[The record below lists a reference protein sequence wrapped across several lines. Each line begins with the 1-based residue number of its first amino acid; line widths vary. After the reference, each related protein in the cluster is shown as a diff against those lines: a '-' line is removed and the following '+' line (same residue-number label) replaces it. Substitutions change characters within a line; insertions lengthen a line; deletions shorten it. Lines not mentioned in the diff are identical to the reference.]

1 MVAQLGSGENT
12 NKEFVF
18 LSYYI
23 HSHISGRA
31 MPFEYNITTTFPA
44 VFSKSQTTLQKD

>member
-12 NKEFVF
+12 NKEFV

-31 MPFEYNITTTFPA
+31 MLFEHNITTAFSA